1 MSQNNFNQSIT
12 TADTDIVKQLQEM
25 YKKLGIPLN
34 GMSKELEEI
43 LDLCKAYSEKME
55 EKNPYKTLMEMQQ
68 KAKEQLSTDIDDY
81 EDISQKRLAIDKWY
95 YDELKKLHQNK
106 AGLFSSE
113 FSQAKL
119 SLDDLYDKRI
129 LQAS

>member
-1 MSQNNFNQSIT
+1 MNKQSNQGLNLSDSPVIEQ
-12 TADTDIVKQLQEM
+12 IREI

-113 FSQAKL
+113 LNQAKL

>member
-1 MSQNNFNQSIT
+1 MNKQSNQGLNLSDSPVIEQ
-12 TADTDIVKQLQEM
+12 IREI

-113 FSQAKL
+113 LNQAKL
-119 SLDDLYDKRI
+119 SLDDLYNKRI

>member
-1 MSQNNFNQSIT
+1 MTQKTNYGIT

-68 KAKEQLSTDIDDY
+68 KAKEQLSTDIDVLPSTNG
-81 EDISQKRLAIDKWY
+81 ITMNSKNFTKTKPAL
-95 YDELKKLHQNK
+95 LPQN
-106 AGLFSSE
+106 
-113 FSQAKL
+113 
-119 SLDDLYDKRI
+119 
-129 LQAS
+129 

>member
-1 MSQNNFNQSIT
+1 
-12 TADTDIVKQLQEM
+12 
-25 YKKLGIPLN
+25 
-34 GMSKELEEI
+34 
-43 LDLCKAYSEKME
+43 
-55 EKNPYKTLMEMQQ
+55 MEMQQ

-106 AGLFSSE
+106 AGLSSSE
-113 FSQAKL
+113 LNQAKF

>member
-1 MSQNNFNQSIT
+1 MNKQSNQGLNLSDSPVI
-12 TADTDIVKQLQEM
+12 DQIREI

-113 FSQAKL
+113 LNQAKL
-119 SLDDLYDKRI
+119 SLDDLYNKRI

>member
-1 MSQNNFNQSIT
+1 MSNQFNQTVNFNSPVIDQIRE
-12 TADTDIVKQLQEM
+12 I

-106 AGLFSSE
+106 AGLSSSE
-113 FSQAKL
+113 LNQAKF

>member
-1 MSQNNFNQSIT
+1 MNQNKFPQYIT
-12 TADTDIVKQLQEM
+12 TADTDIVKQLQEI
-25 YKKLGIPLN
+25 YKKLEIPRNGI
-34 GMSKELEEI
+34 SKELQEI
-43 LDLCKAYSEKME
+43 LDLFKAYSEKTA
-55 EKNPYKTLMEMQQ
+55 EKNPYRTLLEMQQ

-106 AGLFSSE
+106 AGLSSSE
-113 FSQAKL
+113 LNQAKL
-119 SLDDLYDKRI
+119 SLDDLHDKRI

>member
-1 MSQNNFNQSIT
+1 MNKQSNQGLNLSNSPVI
-12 TADTDIVKQLQEM
+12 DQIREI

-68 KAKEQLSTDIDDY
+68 KAKEQLHI
-81 EDISQKRLAIDKWY
+81 K
-95 YDELKKLHQNK
+95 H
-106 AGLFSSE
+106 
-113 FSQAKL
+113 
-119 SLDDLYDKRI
+119 
-129 LQAS
+129 